1 MREGSYKIDINED
14 RRIIKIS
21 VWGTFSKAKAE
32 SFHYDYMGTIT
43 PIETNDYCLF
53 LDSRGMDV
61 ITTEMLPKLQVSFAM
76 YKKSSFKEIIFI
88 IEDIEIRKQMT
99 KILYFSGLENHSFIT
114 PGEFN
119 DRYGDLNF

>member
-14 RRIIKIS
+14 RRIIKIG
-21 VWGTFSKAKAE
+21 VWGTFSKEKAE
-32 SFHYDYMGTIT
+32 SFHRDYMSTIL

-61 ITTEMLPKLQVSFAM
+61 ITTEMLPKLQISFAM

-88 IEDIEIRKQMT
+88 IEDIEVRKQLT
-99 KILYFSGLENHSFIT
+99 KILYFSGIENHSFIS
-114 PGEFN
+114 PEEFQET
-119 DRYGDLNF
+119 YGDLNF